1 MNSQQIKQFVHR
13 WWLAVSAVTLLMCV
27 VSYVV
32 SARLP
37 KVYESTA
44 KLLVAPGQL
53 GNANS
58 NYNDVLAGERL
69 SRTYAE
75 VIKNRSVLEDAV
87 QRAGL
92 GLDYEQAVA
101 LIDVKPV
108 ANTQLIQVTARSENP
123 DTAARLANEVSNAFI
138 DYTRAKQSSRFTASL
153 DDLKKQL
160 DQLSASIADRTSQLA
175 RLRAAPNAATDNQI
189 SQLAGALN
197 QTKQTY
203 DSVSKNLSDVR
214 LTEAQDLD
222 LLTLA
227 WPASPAATPVQPRVL
242 LNTLIAALV
251 GLMGAIGV
259 AALIER
265 LDDRLHSRR
274 GKQFARVRGKRAAS

>member
-1 MNSQQIKQFVHR
+1 
-13 WWLAVSAVTLLMCV
+13 MCV
-27 VSYVV
+27 VSYGV
-32 SARLP
+32 SPRLP

-123 DTAARLANEVSNAFI
+123 DTAAR
-138 DYTRAKQSSRFTASL
+138 
-153 DDLKKQL
+153 
-160 DQLSASIADRTSQLA
+160 
-175 RLRAAPNAATDNQI
+175 
-189 SQLAGALN
+189 
-197 QTKQTY
+197 
-203 DSVSKNLSDVR
+203 
-214 LTEAQDLD
+214 
-222 LLTLA
+222 
-227 WPASPAATPVQPRVL
+227 
-242 LNTLIAALV
+242 
-251 GLMGAIGV
+251 
-259 AALIER
+259 
-265 LDDRLHSRR
+265 
-274 GKQFARVRGKRAAS
+274 